1 LVTGQRAWDPPEPI
15 PNSEVKP
22 RSVRD
27 ISVVFGYAR
36 SRKLVATFLFNKF
49 GVVFG
54 NLNKRCGF
62 FVAMSSPEDRKLLI
76 ADRWWD
82 TLPRKIYASLER
94 VPISQDWFQV
104 YNVRSDIY
112 VFYEPYQYE
121 KAICT
126 LLLGEEK
133 AILIDTGC
141 GIGNIR
147 EAVEDVT
154 DMPVM
159 VVNTHA
165 HNDHI
170 AQNYLF
176 DEIAML
182 DHPWCHEAQKGLPK
196 SEMEHFVAEGMYWKP
211 LPESFDPENY
221 HTPAFKVTK
230 WFKEGDVL
238 DLGNRT
244 LEVIHT
250 PGHTPD
256 SICLLDR
263 EDRLFFT
270 GDMFYTGGIYT
281 YLNGGDLPTFINSYM
296 KMLDYY
302 DEFDLLMPSHNEP
315 LVEKSLLKDVLKAV
329 EDIAEGRGTY
339 KEGTDRGI
347 PIRKY
352 DYGRFS
358 LVTRAL

>member
-1 LVTGQRAWDPPEPI
+1 
-15 PNSEVKP
+15 
-22 RSVRD
+22 
-27 ISVVFGYAR
+27 
-36 SRKLVATFLFNKF
+36 
-49 GVVFG
+49 
-54 NLNKRCGF
+54 
-62 FVAMSSPEDRKLLI
+62 MSAPEDRSLLI

-82 TLPRKIYASLER
+82 KLPRKIYSSLER

-104 YNVRSDIY
+104 YRVLPDIY

-121 KAICT
+121 EAIST
-126 LLLGEEK
+126 LILGTEK

-141 GIGNIR
+141 GIGNLR
-147 EAVEDVT
+147 KAVEEVT
-154 DMPVM
+154 DIPVM
-159 VVNTHA
+159 VLNTHA

-182 DHPWCHEAQKGLPK
+182 DHPWCHEAQDGLPN
-196 SEMEHFVAEGMYWKP
+196 SEMAHLIADGMLWKP
-211 LPESFDPENY
+211 LPEEFDAENY
-221 HTPAFKVTK
+221 VVPGFKVTK
-230 WFKEGDVL
+230 WLKDGEVV

-244 LEVIHT
+244 LEVMHT

-263 EDRLFFT
+263 EDKLLFT

-281 YLNGGDLPTFINSYM
+281 YLNGGDIPTFIKSYTR
-296 KMLDYY
+296 MLDYY
-302 DEFDLLMPSHNEP
+302 GEYEYLMPSHNEP
-315 LVEKSLLKDVLKAV
+315 WVEKTLLKDVFKAV
-329 EDIAEGRGTY
+329 VDIAEGRGVY
-339 KEGTDRGI
+339 KEGTDRGT

-358 LVTRAL
+358 VVTRAPE